1 MGPKRPPKAGFSAK
15 EVRLTRIHTAAIGE
29 APPALATQVTTVR
42 PTRRQERIGSL
53 DVLRGVALLGIL
65 IANVTSFGLPEW
77 AYFVP
82 LGTAR
87 PVFTG
92 PHADL
97 NTAVWF
103 LRWIVMEGKMRG
115 LFSLLFGA
123 GAVLLLRR
131 LEKHGDAAAD
141 IFLRR
146 NMWLT
151 LFGIL
156 HAYLVWFG
164 DILYWY
170 GLTAL
175 LFLFPCRRLEARSLL
190 TAGIMI
196 LAVSASVGPFSGGQ
210 VLRDFQLYHAAEAAK
225 SLQQSATLTDAQT
238 ADLKAWND
246 RLEAWK
252 PGRKA
257 VDDDIAVMRSG
268 YIGAQ
273 LYSATMAAQYES
285 ALYYSF
291 GVCDVLGMM
300 LIGMGLFKC
309 DFLTGDLSGR
319 TYAFTALAGFLISV
333 PVVATGAWEAWAS
346 HFDLLTT
353 DLWMLVPYDLGRATG
368 AIAIASTVLLVVR
381 SKVLEWATSSVAA
394 VGRTA
399 LSNYLMTSILC
410 KFIFVWGPWHLYGN
424 LEYYQLYFVLA
435 AVWAL
440 NLTVSGLWLRYFEFG
455 PAEWAWRSLTYWR
468 WQPMLLQ
475 TKAA

>member
-1 MGPKRPPKAGFSAK
+1 
-15 EVRLTRIHTAAIGE
+15 LTPQAAT
-29 APPALATQVTTVR
+29 LR

-77 AYFVP
+77 AYFIP
-82 LGTAR
+82 LGTAKA
-87 PVFTG
+87 VFAG

-97 NTAVWF
+97 NTAIWF
-103 LRWIVMEGKMRG
+103 LRWVIMEGKMRG

-123 GAVLLLRR
+123 GAALLTSR
-131 LEKHGDAAAD
+131 LEKYGDTAAD

-151 LFGIL
+151 LCGIL
-156 HAYLVWFG
+156 HAYLAWYG

-175 LFLFPCRRLEARSLL
+175 IFLFPCRKLAARSLL
-190 TAGIMI
+190 TTGVVI
-196 LAVSASVGPFSGGQ
+196 LIVSSCVGPFSGGQ
-210 VLRDFQLYHAAEAAK
+210 VIQDFHLHRKAVAAQSLPK
-225 SLQQSATLTDAQT
+225 SMVLTDKQA
-238 ADLKAWND
+238 ADIKVWSD

-257 VDDDIAVMRSG
+257 IDDDVAQMHSG
-268 YIGAQ
+268 YVGAQ
-273 LYSATMAAQYES
+273 LYSASTVAQYES

-291 GVCDVLGMM
+291 GVFDVLGMM
-300 LIGMGLFKC
+300 LVGMGMLKC
-309 DFLTGDLSGR
+309 GFLTGDLSRR
-319 TYAFTALAGFLISV
+319 TYAMAALAGFLISV
-333 PVVATGAWEAWAS
+333 PIVAMGAWKAWAS
-346 HFDLLTT
+346 DFDLLTT

-368 AIAIASTVLLVVR
+368 TIAIASVVLLIVKSALLPALTR
-381 SKVLEWATSSVAA
+381 SLAA
-394 VGRTA
+394 VGQTA

-410 KFIFVWGPWHLYGN
+410 KFVFVWGPWHFYGE
-424 LEYYQLYFVLA
+424 LEYYQLYFVVA

-440 NLTVSGLWLRYFEFG
+440 NLIFSPLWLRHFQFG

-468 WQPMLLQ
+468 WQPMLLRM
-475 TKAA
+475 KAA